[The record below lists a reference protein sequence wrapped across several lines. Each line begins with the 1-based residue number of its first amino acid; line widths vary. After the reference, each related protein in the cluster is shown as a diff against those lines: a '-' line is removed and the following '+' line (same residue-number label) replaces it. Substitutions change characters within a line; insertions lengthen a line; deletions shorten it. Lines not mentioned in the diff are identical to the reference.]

1 MSGPSFCYYVSDW
14 GMGHAA
20 RSIAII
26 RRMLA
31 EWPGA
36 RIYVKAAGPSEFLCR
51 SLPQCIHIWTE
62 NDAGVVMHP
71 DRPAVDSRKTEERV
85 KAWLATWDLYIR
97 RETRFC
103 REHDIGCIV
112 SDIVPQPFLVADA
125 LSIPGIAVSNFSW
138 HHVYSLL
145 FGETPETG
153 RLREAYGCCDLA
165 LVLPFHEPME
175 QFPARKKI
183 GLVSREIT
191 VGRDRLRQRLAVRPE
206 DRLIYLNAGADMP
219 RILLETLEHLKDT
232 RVKILVS
239 SHVDAKQEHVVRIPG
254 WDVETQNYLAACDL
268 VVSKC
273 GYSTISEAA
282 RAQVPLFVF
291 RREGF
296 AEDAYLVD
304 GITDYRLGKE
314 IAWETFRDGEFLES
328 FPGDMMDNSAHM
340 QGRSIPLNGCDD
352 VLSAFSKVLR

>member
-1 MSGPSFCYYVSDW
+1 MSGPSFCFYVSDW

-36 RIYVKAAGPSEFLCR
+36 RIYVKAAGPSEFLRR

-62 NDAGVVMHP
+62 NDVGVVMHP
-71 DRPAVDSRKTEERV
+71 DLPAVDPRKTEERV
-85 KAWLATWDLYIR
+85 EAWLGTWDAYIR

-103 REHDIGCIV
+103 RKHDIGCIV

-125 LSIPGIAVSNFSW
+125 LSIPGIAISNFSW
-138 HHVYSLL
+138 HLVYSLL
-145 FGETPETG
+145 FGETSETG

-175 QFPARKKI
+175 QFPAKKKI
-183 GLVSREIT
+183 GLVSREVTI
-191 VGRDRLRQRLAVRPE
+191 GRDRLRQRLGVLPD
-206 DRLIYLNAGADMP
+206 DRLIYLNTGAYMP
-219 RILLETLEHLKDT
+219 RVILETLEHMKDS

-254 WDVETQNYLAACDL
+254 WDIETQNYLAACDL

-296 AEDAYLVD
+296 AEDPYLAEGVTRY
-304 GITDYRLGKE
+304 GLGKE
-314 IAWETFRDGEFLES
+314 ISWEAFRAGEFLEP
-328 FPGDMMDNSAHM
+328 FAGDTMDNSAHM

-352 VLSAFSKVLR
+352 VLSAFSKVL

>member
-1 MSGPSFCYYVSDW
+1 
-14 GMGHAA
+14 MGHAA

-36 RIYVKAAGPSEFLCR
+36 RIYVKAAGPSEFLRR

-62 NDAGVVMHP
+62 NDVGVVMHP
-71 DRPAVDSRKTEERV
+71 DRPAVDPRKTEERV
-85 KAWLATWDLYIR
+85 GAWLGTWDAYIR

-103 REHDIGCIV
+103 RKHDIGCIV

-125 LSIPGIAVSNFSW
+125 LSIPGIAISNFSW
-138 HHVYSLL
+138 HLVYSLL
-145 FGETPETG
+145 FGETSETG

-175 QFPARKKI
+175 QFPAKKKI
-183 GLVSREIT
+183 GLVSREVTI
-191 VGRDRLRQRLAVRPE
+191 GRDRLRQRLGVLPD
-206 DRLIYLNAGADMP
+206 DRLIYLNTGADIP
-219 RILLETLEHLKDT
+219 RVLLETLEHMKDS

-254 WDVETQNYLAACDL
+254 WDIETQNYLAACDL

-296 AEDAYLVD
+296 AEDPYLAEGVTRY
-304 GITDYRLGKE
+304 GLGKE
-314 IAWETFRDGEFLES
+314 ISWEAFRAGEFLEP
-328 FPGDMMDNSAHM
+328 FAGDTMDNSAHM

-352 VLSAFSKVLR
+352 VLSAFSKVLQ

>member
-1 MSGPSFCYYVSDW
+1 
-14 GMGHAA
+14 MGHAA

-36 RIYVKAAGPSEFLCR
+36 RIYVKAAGPSEFLRR

-62 NDAGVVMHP
+62 NDVGVVMHP
-71 DRPAVDSRKTEERV
+71 DRPAVDPRKTEERV
-85 KAWLATWDLYIR
+85 GAWLGTWDAYIR

-103 REHDIGCIV
+103 RKHDIGCIV

-125 LSIPGIAVSNFSW
+125 LSIPGIAISNFSW
-138 HHVYSLL
+138 HLVYSLL
-145 FGETPETG
+145 FGETSETG

-175 QFPARKKI
+175 QFPAKKKI
-183 GLVSREIT
+183 GLVSREVTI
-191 VGRDRLRQRLAVRPE
+191 GRDRLRQRLGVLPD
-206 DRLIYLNAGADMP
+206 DRLIYLNTGAYMP
-219 RILLETLEHLKDT
+219 RVLLETLEHMKDS

-254 WDVETQNYLAACDL
+254 WDIETQNYLAACDL

-296 AEDAYLVD
+296 AEDPYLAEGVTRY
-304 GITDYRLGKE
+304 GLGKE
-314 IAWETFRDGEFLES
+314 ISWEAFRAGEFLEP
-328 FPGDMMDNSAHM
+328 FAGDTMDNSAHM

-352 VLSAFSKVLR
+352 VLSAFSKVLQ